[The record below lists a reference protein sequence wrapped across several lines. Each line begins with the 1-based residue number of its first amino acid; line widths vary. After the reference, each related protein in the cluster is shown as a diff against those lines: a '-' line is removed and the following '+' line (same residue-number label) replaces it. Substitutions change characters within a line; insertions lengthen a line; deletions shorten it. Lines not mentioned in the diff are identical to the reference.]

1 MFVDKFAEISAIA
14 MDAFNDPRKCGD
26 QLLELVLAE
35 WRTNPGHMVIEV
47 LMIII
52 FIYFW
57 AVPYHKAK
65 KRPTLD
71 PPTKTERE
79 QLIRGFESKAFKS
92 GAPASTYTEKALSEL
107 QVIGRS
113 GQYIDLAP
121 DTLTA
126 PTRCVDFCTFDFH
139 SLGVH
144 KDVAEVAKTAIRVYG
159 VGSAGP
165 RGFYGTI
172 KPHLDIENNISAF
185 MGVEN
190 TALYSYAFATISTI
204 IPTFASRGDEI
215 LVDEACGIPIQ
226 QGATLSRANVKY
238 YNHNDML
245 QLEELM
251 AAVNARTKAT
261 GKDGTT
267 RKFVVTEGI
276 FRNTGDI
283 CYLQQIVRLCKKYKF
298 RVILD
303 DSMGFGVLG
312 KTGRGTPEHFGVP
325 ISDIALYI
333 GTLGSSLGAIGG
345 FCCGSRAIID
355 HQRLAATGYVFSA
368 SLPPYVSC
376 AASAALELID
386 TDASLCTKAQRNAA
400 AFRKEV
406 RRHKLPK
413 SIEMIECLDDAS
425 PLVHFRPTH
434 SHLQSNANLC
444 CDAIFDQIVKD
455 LFDRQFAVRRCI
467 YNFEERTHVVPSV
480 RVVLKS
486 SVSEADTVAF
496 AKVLVAV
503 LKDRMPEA

>member
-1 MFVDKFAEISAIA
+1 MLTDKFGEISTIIVGV
-14 MDAFNDPRKCGD
+14 FNDPSKCGD
-26 QLLELVLAE
+26 RLWEFILGE
-35 WRTNPGHMVIEV
+35 WRSNPGHMIVEF
-47 LMIII
+47 LMLII

-65 KRPTLD
+65 KRPILD
-71 PPTKTERE
+71 PPTKQERE
-79 QLIRGFESKAFKS
+79 QLIRGFESKPFKS
-92 GAPASTYTEKALSEL
+92 GAPASTYTDKALTEM

-113 GQYIDLAP
+113 GHFIDLAP
-121 DTLTA
+121 NVTTPA
-126 PTRCVDFCTFDFH
+126 TRCVDFATFDFH

-190 TALYSYAFATISTI
+190 TALFSYAFATISTI

-245 QLEELM
+245 QLEEM
-251 AAVNARTKAT
+251 MISINSRVKNSGKAN
-261 GKDGTT
+261 TT

-276 FRNTGDI
+276 FRNTGDM

-298 RVILD
+298 RIILD
-303 DSMGFGVLG
+303 DSIGFGVVG
-312 KTGRGTPEHFGVP
+312 KTGRGTPEHFDIP
-325 ISDIALYI
+325 ITDITLYI
-333 GTLGSSLGAIGG
+333 GTLGTSLGAIGG
-345 FCCGSRAIID
+345 FCCGTRSLID

-376 AASAALELID
+376 SASAALELID
-386 TDASLCTKAQRNAA
+386 SDASLCEKAQRNAI
-400 AFRKEV
+400 AFRTEI

-413 SIEMIECLDDAS
+413 AIEMVECVGDVS

-434 SHLQSNANLC
+434 TNLQNNANHC
-444 CDAIFDQIVKD
+444 CDVIFDQVIRD
-455 LFDRQFAVRRCI
+455 LFDRQFAVRRSI
-467 YNFEERTHVVPSV
+467 YNFEERQHVVPSI
-480 RVVLKS
+480 RIALKS
-486 SVSEADTVAF
+486 SVSESDTVAF
-496 AKVLVAV
+496 AKVVVAV
-503 LKDRMPEA
+503 LKERMPEA